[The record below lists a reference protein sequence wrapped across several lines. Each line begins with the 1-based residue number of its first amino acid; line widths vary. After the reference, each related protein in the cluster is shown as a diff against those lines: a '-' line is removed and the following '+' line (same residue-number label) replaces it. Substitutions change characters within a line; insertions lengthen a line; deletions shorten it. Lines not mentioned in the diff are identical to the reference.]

1 MTVNDRNTWIP
12 WNKTSVASGSRL
24 GSNMRDGIYYY
35 SRPSQ
40 CLGVGCN
47 SPGLEHDG
55 MPLSTYSAADL
66 DAPLRTL
73 LANHWD
79 RIRHEELYTVPRHR
93 KDARIAYKAII
104 PMPNELTVG
113 QIMTAMD
120 NMLETTFHGQHEY
133 FYAVHKGEET
143 ERGFQQLH
151 VHLVI
156 RARPLSGLKKD
167 ALWLTGDKEALK
179 RHYGYTDDQIYH
191 MKQGN
196 GKKGGAWSGKKNGIV
211 QNVFGA
217 ALEAAQ
223 GEELAKLGY
232 KILPHGARRG
242 GKMRRRV
249 PTVVMGREKRAQRAQ
264 RENEQL
270 EKEYRA
276 FVDEE
281 RKLEQGIADLEL
293 EKGRQAAKDKAPAG
307 PSHRRPV
314 APQIQRP
321 GIDFSR
327 LERGMDGLKGKVK
340 GDREQQKDQS
350 RARSQE
356 PRELELDRTEYNSR
370 DGIDR

>member
-12 WNKTSVASGSRL
+12 WNKTSVASGSRR

-40 CLGVGCN
+40 CIGVGCN

-55 MPLSTYSAADL
+55 MPLTCYSALDL
-66 DAPLRTL
+66 EPDLRTL

-79 RIRHEELYTVPRHR
+79 EIRHEELYTVPRHR

-104 PMPNELTVG
+104 PFPNELSVG

-120 NMLETTFHGQHEY
+120 RMLATTLRNEHEY
-133 FYAVHKGEET
+133 FYAVHRGEPT
-143 ERGFQQLH
+143 EKGFQQLH
-151 VHLVI
+151 VHLVV

-167 ALWLTGDKEALK
+167 ALWLTGDKAALK
-179 RHYGYTDDQIYH
+179 AHYGYTDDQIAK

-196 GKKGGAWSGKKNGIV
+196 GKKGGKAEGKKNGIV

-217 ALEAAQ
+217 ALESAQ

-242 GKMRRRV
+242 GRMRRRV
-249 PTVVMGREKRAQRAQ
+249 PTVVVGREKRVRKAQ

-270 EKEYRA
+270 ANEYRHLI
-276 FVDEE
+276 DEDK
-281 RKLEQGIADLEL
+281 RLEQELTDLEL
-293 EKGRQAAKDKAPAG
+293 EKGRQAARGKAPAG
-307 PSHRRPV
+307 PSRQRPR
-314 APQIQRP
+314 APQIQRHN
-321 GIDFSR
+321 IDFDR
-327 LERGMDGLKGKVK
+327 LTQGMNNL
-340 GDREQQKDQS
+340 KDQVK
-350 RARSQE
+350 A
-356 PRELELDRTEYNSR
+356 DRTKQKESRQRAPEVSQPDHDRMER